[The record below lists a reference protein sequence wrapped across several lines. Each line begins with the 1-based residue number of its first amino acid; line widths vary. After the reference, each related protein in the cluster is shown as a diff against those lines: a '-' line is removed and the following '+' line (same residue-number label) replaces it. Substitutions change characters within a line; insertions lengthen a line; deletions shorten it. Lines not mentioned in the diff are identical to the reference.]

1 MGHYNQYMH
10 DGGLRR
16 KGEKECEEIMSESCP
31 NLIKDTYIHIEAS
44 SIYLLSCIHVTCS
57 MSGMIL
63 PFIKI
68 EETEKNIFEGR
79 KFYFPLGNIHYGCI
93 TFFLFICL
101 FISQIMLT
109 SILLSQI
116 CTRT

>member
-1 MGHYNQYMH
+1 MH

-16 KGEKECEEIMSESCP
+16 KGEKECEEIMAESCP

-79 KFYFPLGNIHYGCI
+79 KFYFPLGNIHYAVSH
-93 TFFLFICL
+93 FFFIYL
-101 FISQIMLT
+101 LVYFSDHAHLHPTLT
-109 SILLSQI
+109 NMN
-116 CTRT
+116 